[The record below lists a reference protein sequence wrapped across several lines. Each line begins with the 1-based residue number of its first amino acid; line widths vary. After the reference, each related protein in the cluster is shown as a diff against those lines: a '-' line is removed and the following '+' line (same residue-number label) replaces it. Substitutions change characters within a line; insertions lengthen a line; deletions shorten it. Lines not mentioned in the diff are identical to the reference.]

1 MFYDVLEEFSMNKE
15 KRIQYLAGS
24 IALLIVSLYFWI
36 NPNFTYIVSGKG
48 FLGVVLFLILSIYHL
63 IKYLKEKKK

>member
-1 MFYDVLEEFSMNKE
+1 MNKE

-24 IALLIVSLYFWI
+24 FALLLVSLYFWL

-48 FLGVVLFLILSIYHL
+48 FLGTILFLTLSIYHL
-63 IKYLKEKKK
+63 IKYLKERKK